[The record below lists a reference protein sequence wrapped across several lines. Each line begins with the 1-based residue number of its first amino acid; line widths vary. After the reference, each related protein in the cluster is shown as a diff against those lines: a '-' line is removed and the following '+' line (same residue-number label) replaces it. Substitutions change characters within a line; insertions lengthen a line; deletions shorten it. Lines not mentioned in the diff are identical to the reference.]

1 MKKLLFGL
9 SLATLAS
16 IASAEGTL
24 TGVEVTKVGD
34 GLQVKVT
41 GDDLAQPKTL
51 RLLGGKSFMLEFD
64 ARLAGKATTQKV
76 NYGGVSTVGAYWF
89 QAKPAKVRV
98 QIKLD
103 PDAKI
108 AVNQIDG
115 TWMVDI
121 NNDSAFQTAELNKVP
136 QGTEPIS
143 SIVNPLPA
151 PVAKFIDNNQESNS
165 KILSKLNGEN
175 DEMARAM
182 ALLSAPD
189 GTPIPGAKSA
199 TKKAEVKV
207 ESKKATVKE
216 AEGTWTP
223 QPQRNSGVN
232 LQFENTDV
240 VLVLKALAMQ
250 TGANIVTAPDVK
262 GQVTVSLSNVS
273 VEEALSLICSL
284 SGLHYAKRNNTWV
297 VAASSQALRGFGA
310 VSANS
315 ETRVVPIYSGEGTQ
329 IKAAVLKSVP
339 VDNGGFEMVLPSEQ
353 LAISSTDVVGDN
365 GVNAGSQAGGSATGA
380 DNSVKVQQATNTQ
393 TNKKDTYVVVIGPA
407 NKLDMLEN
415 QIKAIDR
422 GICDALGIEVP
433 SGTSMVRQTYRPKGT
448 KAAFLLQALG
458 GNLPAGATSAR
469 IGNVEVN
476 STPITSISDQ
486 VVTFY
491 GRETEVRK
499 LMENAMALDQVG
511 EGNGDFLTYDVKFS
525 DPRAV
530 KQELEAQFPGL
541 QVSIMP
547 GHAAMYNQ
555 FVEKMTSQA
564 SGGGSASSETQ
575 GGSTATQGE
584 QTTELAK
591 NDSLA
596 LPFTPYEKTAFPMKL
611 VLRGNRENLGK
622 AMRYLSQVDVSPKQV
637 AIELRVM
644 DLTKE
649 DARKI
654 GLDWN
659 ILTGGSVSQLRF
671 SNGNGAAA
679 GANGSFSGG
688 DVNALNRVDSTGTGI
703 ALPGGSALNI
713 LGMLDDS
720 NNNRNLIARPNLM
733 GLDGRQ
739 SELFVGDVIRY
750 IESIQA
756 TQNGITVTAKDLP
769 VGVRFSVLPRIGG
782 DGKITLDLRPVV
794 SALTGF
800 TAVPG
805 GGNLPQTSLRVVQET
820 AVVND
825 GETIAI
831 GGLIQKRNLKEFGGI
846 PFLKDLPLIGRLF
859 SRETTVRQ
867 STEVVF
873 FLTTK
878 IIDKEGG
885 NRISAAD
892 PTVNG
897 NYVEPKKE
905 EKKKGGN

>member
-24 TGVEVTKVGD
+24 TGVDVTKVGD

-41 GDDLAQPKTL
+41 GDDLAQPKTI
-51 RLLGGKSFMLEFD
+51 RLLGGKSFMLEFN

-76 NYGGVSTVGAYWF
+76 NYGGVSSVGSYWF

-98 QIKLD
+98 HIKLD
-103 PDAKI
+103 PNAKVE
-108 AVNQIDG
+108 VNQIDG

-121 NNDSAFQTAELNKVP
+121 NNDSAIAAPIEELNKAP
-136 QGTEPIS
+136 RGTEPLP
-143 SIVNPLPA
+143 SIINPLSA
-151 PVAKFIDNNQESNS
+151 PVAKFTENVQDNNS
-165 KILSKLNGEN
+165 KILSKLTTEN

-182 ALLSAPD
+182 ALLSSPD
-189 GTPIPGAKSA
+189 GTPIPGSRNANRG
-199 TKKAEVKV
+199 EVKV
-207 ESKKATVKE
+207 EAKKAGAKVDKE
-216 AEGTWTP
+216 PTWTP
-223 QPQRNSGVN
+223 SNSQRTSGVN

-273 VEEALSLICSL
+273 VEEALNLICSL

-297 VAASSQALRGFGA
+297 VAANTQVLKNFGA
-310 VSANS
+310 VSSNS

-329 IKAAVLKSVP
+329 IKASVLKSVP
-339 VDNGGFEMVLPSEQ
+339 VDMGGFEMVLPSEQ
-353 LAISSTDVVGDN
+353 VAISQTDVVGDSGLGN
-365 GVNAGSQAGGSATGA
+365 TGGQGGNTQG
-380 DNSVKVQQATNTQ
+380 DGNVKVQQSTGTQ
-393 TNKKDTYVVVIGPA
+393 STKKDTYVVVIGPA
-407 NKLDMLEN
+407 NRLDQIEA

-422 GICDALGIEVP
+422 GICEAIGVEVP
-433 SGTSMVRQTYRPKGT
+433 TGTAMVRQSYRPKGT
-448 KAAFLLQALG
+448 KAAFLLQALS
-458 GNLPAGATSAR
+458 PTVAAGSANAK

-476 STPITSISDQ
+476 ATPLTSISDQ
-486 VVTFY
+486 VITFW
-491 GRETEVRK
+491 GRENEVRK
-499 LMENAMALDQVG
+499 LMENVMVLDQVG
-511 EGNGDFLTYDVKFS
+511 EGNGDFMTYDLKFS
-525 DPRAV
+525 DPRAA

-547 GHAAMYNQ
+547 NSAASYNL
-555 FVEKMTSQA
+555 FTEKATSQSA
-564 SGGGSASSETQ
+564 GGGSSSSQTS
-575 GGSTATQGE
+575 GASTATTGE
-584 QTTELAK
+584 QTTELVT
-591 NDSLA
+591 NDSLS

-611 VLRGNRENLGK
+611 VMRGNRENLGK

-654 GLDWN
+654 GLDWS
-659 ILTGGSVSQLRF
+659 ILTGGTVQQLRF
-671 SNGNGAAA
+671 SNGNGATA
-679 GANGSFSGG
+679 GTDGTFSSRLGFSGG
-688 DVNALNRVDSTGTGI
+688 GLSD
-703 ALPGGSALNI
+703 I
-713 LGMLDDS
+713 LGILDDS
-720 NNNRNLIARPNLM
+720 NNNRHLIARPNLL

-750 IESIQA
+750 VESVQA
-756 TQNGITVTAKDLP
+756 TQNGITVTAKDLS
-769 VGVRFSVLPRIGG
+769 VGVRLSVLPRIGG
-782 DGKITLDLRPVV
+782 DGKVTLDMRPVV
-794 SALTGF
+794 SSLTGF

-805 GGNLPQTSLRVVQET
+805 GGQLPQTSLRVVQET

-831 GGLIQKRNLKEFGGI
+831 GGLIQKRNIKEFGGI
-846 PFLKDLPLIGRLF
+846 PFLKDLPIIGRLF
-859 SRETTVRQ
+859 SRETTTKQ
-867 STEVVF
+867 QTEVVF

-885 NRISAAD
+885 NRGSAAN

-897 NYVEPKKE
+897 NYVEPQKE
-905 EKKKGGN
+905 TKKKGGN